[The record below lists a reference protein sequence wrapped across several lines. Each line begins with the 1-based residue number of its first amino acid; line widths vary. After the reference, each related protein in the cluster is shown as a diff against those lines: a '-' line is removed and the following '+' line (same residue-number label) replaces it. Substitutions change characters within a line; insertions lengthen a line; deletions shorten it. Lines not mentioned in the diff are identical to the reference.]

1 MAGAGALG
9 RGWPGGGMSNK
20 QGTGGGRVRPRE
32 PGLTQPGTSRIV
44 LV

>member
-9 RGWPGGGMSNK
+9 RGWRGGSNK
-20 QGTGGGRVRPRE
+20 QETGGGRVRPRE
-32 PGLTQPGTSRIV
+32 PGLTQPGTSRVV